1 MNPIKVLLVI
11 EVRLI
16 ANLFAS
22 VLEDES
28 GMEIAGFVFTLEDA
42 LEFLETH
49 QVDVNWIHSS
59 LSVRVKEQSAFMVA
73 TRNC

>member
-22 VLEDES
+22 VLEEEP
-28 GMEIAGFVFTLEDA
+28 EIEMTGA
-42 LEFLETH
+42 
-49 QVDVNWIHSS
+49 
-59 LSVRVKEQSAFMVA
+59 SVERSH
-73 TRNC
+73 